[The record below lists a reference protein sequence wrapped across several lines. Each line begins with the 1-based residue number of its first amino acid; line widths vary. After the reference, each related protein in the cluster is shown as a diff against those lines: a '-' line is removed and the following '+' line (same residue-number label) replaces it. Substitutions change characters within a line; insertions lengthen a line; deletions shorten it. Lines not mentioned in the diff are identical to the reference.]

1 MLGKFMHWRTCVGL
15 GAADKRIGIVMAM
28 VCGLGLAFAPGA
40 RPSGQGAVQPRPV
53 GTIKAISGNT
63 ITLTADSGGELIVQ
77 AEPNAKVLRVEPG
90 QRDLKAATAVLFS
103 ELKPG
108 DRVIARGAPS
118 ADGKVFLAT
127 SIITIS
133 KGDIAAKQAHE
144 REEWQRHG
152 VGGALLRHL
161 RGLSSRRML
170 VGTWQAAAWAI
181 RFYQRHGFA
190 LVTPAQKTRLLQTY
204 WSIPERQIAT
214 SVVLANPP
222 LGA

>member
-1 MLGKFMHWRTCVGL
+1 VLEP
-15 GAADKRIGIVMAM
+15 AAKIRPCSHGDRAMILAIVNAAAEAYRG
-28 VCGLGLAFAPGA
+28 VIP
-40 RPSGQGAVQPRPV
+40 
-53 GTIKAISGNT
+53 
-63 ITLTADSGGELIVQ
+63 ADRWHEPYMPADEL
-77 AEPNAKVLRVEPG
+77 
-90 QRDLKAATAVLFS
+90 DS
-103 ELKPG
+103 ELAAG
-108 DRVIARGAPS
+108 VEFWGYER
-118 ADGKVFLAT
+118 DGVVSGIMGLQ
-127 SIITIS
+127 
-133 KGDIAAKQAHE
+133 AKQDVYLIRHAYVMPGS
-144 REEWQRHG
+144 QRHG